1 MGKQSR
7 LVQYN
12 TDYLRHFIG
21 LKKLIICRKT
31 NDKTFMALGFKWG
44 PKLPV
49 LVYQNSSCQKQIL
62 WSMKKKITCR
72 LIFLSAMKDKIVKVT
87 ISKIW

>member
-1 MGKQSR
+1 
-7 LVQYN
+7 
-12 TDYLRHFIG
+12 
-21 LKKLIICRKT
+21 
-31 NDKTFMALGFKWG
+31 MAFGFKWG

-72 LIFLSAMKDKIVKVT
+72 LIFLSVTKDKIVKFT